1 MRRDNQSRRGFS
13 RGRNVETREIA
24 IRFLIVSEDTK
35 SSTDYFKA
43 LIKEVQAACSGS
55 KVVGIAKN
63 SMVKGCGMSTTSLLK
78 EAKKIRDSELTSF
91 DRCWLVFDKD
101 DFSDFNRAIREA
113 TDAGFEVAWSNESF
127 ELWYLLHFRYQNTA
141 IPRDKCTKALEA
153 EIQKC
158 KPSFRYDKGSSSM
171 HSILAE
177 LGDQSQAIKNAER
190 LQNNY
195 QDTDYSRHNPCTY
208 VYQLIKEIT
217 DSDERENILQKSK
230 SHKTDLHKEGFYI

>member
-1 MRRDNQSRRGFS
+1 M
-13 RGRNVETREIA
+13 GRNNHSQRFPRERSIDTREIA

-55 KVVGIAKN
+55 EVVGIAKD
-63 SMVKGCGMSTTSLLK
+63 SVVEGCGMSTSRLLQ
-78 EAKKIRDSELTSF
+78 EAKSIKSRRQISF

-113 TDAGFEVAWSNESF
+113 TDAGFDVAWSNESF
-127 ELWYLLHFRYQNTA
+127 ELWYLLHFRYHNTA
-141 IPRDKCTKALEA
+141 ISRDECMKVLEA
-153 EIQKC
+153 EMQKC

-177 LGDQSQAIKNAER
+177 HGDQGQAIKYAEKLR
-190 LQNNY
+190 NTY
-195 QDTDYSRHNPCTY
+195 QDTDYSSHNPCTH
-208 VYQLIKEIT
+208 VDRLIREIT
-217 DSDERENILQKSK
+217 EPEERKKILQKK
-230 SHKTDLHKEGFYI
+230 

>member
-1 MRRDNQSRRGFS
+1 MERNNHSRRESFKERKVS
-13 RGRNVETREIA
+13 TRDFA

-43 LIKEVQAACSGS
+43 LIKEVQAVCSGS
-55 KVVGIAKN
+55 EVVGIAKD
-63 SMVKGCGMSTTSLLK
+63 SVVEGCGMSTSRLLQ
-78 EAKKIRDSELTSF
+78 EAKSIRSRRQISF

-101 DFSDFNRAIREA
+101 DFKYFNKAIREA
-113 TDAGFEVAWSNESF
+113 TDAGFDVAWSNESF

-141 IPRDKCTKALEA
+141 ISRDKCTKALEA

-177 LGDQSQAIKNAER
+177 HGDQGQAIKNAEKLR
-190 LQNNY
+190 NTY
-195 QDTDYSRHNPCTY
+195 QDTDYSRHNPCTH
-208 VYQLIKEIT
+208 VDRLIREIT
-217 DSDERENILQKSK
+217 DPEERKKILLEK
-230 SHKTDLHKEGFYI
+230 

>member
-1 MRRDNQSRRGFS
+1 MERNNHSRRESFKERKVS
-13 RGRNVETREIA
+13 TRDFA

-101 DFSDFNRAIREA
+101 DFKYFNKAIREA
-113 TDAGFEVAWSNESF
+113 TDAGFDVAWSNESF
-127 ELWYLLHFRYQNTA
+127 ELWYLLHFRYHHTA

-153 EIQKC
+153 EIQKY

-177 LGDQSQAIKNAER
+177 HGDQGQAIKYAEKLR
-190 LQNNY
+190 NTY
-195 QDTDYSRHNPCTY
+195 QDTDYSSHNPCTH
-208 VYQLIKEIT
+208 VDRLIREIT
-217 DSDERENILQKSK
+217 DPEERKKILQKK
-230 SHKTDLHKEGFYI
+230 

>member
-1 MRRDNQSRRGFS
+1 MGRNNQPHRGFS
-13 RGRNVETREIA
+13 RGRSIDTREIA
-24 IRFLIVSEDTK
+24 IRFLIISEDTK

-55 KVVGIAKN
+55 EVVGIAKN

-101 DFSDFNRAIREA
+101 DFKYFNKAIREA
-113 TDAGFEVAWSNESF
+113 TDAGFDVAWSNESF

-141 IPRDKCTKALEA
+141 IPRDKCTTALES

-158 KPSFRYDKGSSSM
+158 KPSFKYDKGSSTM

-177 LGDQSQAIKNAER
+177 YGNREQAIKYAEKLR
-190 LQNNY
+190 NTY
-195 QDTDYSRHNPCTY
+195 QDTDYSSHNPCTH
-208 VYQLIKEIT
+208 VDRLIREIT
-217 DSDERENILQKSK
+217 DPEERKKILQKK
-230 SHKTDLHKEGFYI
+230 

>member
-91 DRCWLVFDKD
+91 AVAGLSLIRMISPISIELSERQQTQGLRLLGQMRASSFGISST
-101 DFSDFNRAIREA
+101 SDIRIPLSHEISVRKPLRQKYRSVSPA
-113 TDAGFEVAWSNESF
+113 LGTIRVA
-127 ELWYLLHFRYQNTA
+127 
-141 IPRDKCTKALEA
+141 P
-153 EIQKC
+153 
-158 KPSFRYDKGSSSM
+158 
-171 HSILAE
+171 
-177 LGDQSQAIKNAER
+177 
-190 LQNNY
+190 
-195 QDTDYSRHNPCTY
+195 PCTPSS
-208 VYQLIKEIT
+208 LSLGIKV
-217 DSDERENILQKSK
+217 KP
-230 SHKTDLHKEGFYI
+230 

>member
-1 MRRDNQSRRGFS
+1 M
-13 RGRNVETREIA
+13 GRNNHSQRFPRERSIDTREIA

-55 KVVGIAKN
+55 EVVGISKD
-63 SMVKGCGMSTTSLLK
+63 SVVEGCGMSTSRLLQ
-78 EAKKIRDSELTSF
+78 EAKSIKSRRQISF

-101 DFSDFNRAIREA
+101 DFSDFNRAIKEA
-113 TDAGFEVAWSNESF
+113 TDAGFDVAWSNESF

-141 IPRDKCTKALEA
+141 IPRDKCTTALES

-158 KPSFRYDKGSSSM
+158 KPSFKYDKGSSTM

-177 LGDQSQAIKNAER
+177 YGNREQAIKNAER
-190 LQNNY
+190 LRNNY
-195 QDTDYSRHNPCTY
+195 QDTDYSRHNPCTH
-208 VYQLIKEIT
+208 VDRLIREIT
-217 DSDERENILQKSK
+217 DPEERKKILLEK
-230 SHKTDLHKEGFYI
+230 

>member
-13 RGRNVETREIA
+13 RGRSVETREIA

-55 KVVGIAKN
+55 EVIGIAKD
-63 SMVKGCGMSTTSLLK
+63 SVVEGYGMSTSRLLE
-78 EAKKIRDSELTSF
+78 EAKSIRSRRQISF

-171 HSILAE
+171 YSILAE
-177 LGDQSQAIKNAER
+177 LGDQSQAIKNADR
-190 LQNNY
+190 LQKNY

-208 VYQLIKEIT
+208 LYQLIKEIT
-217 DSDERENILQKSK
+217 DSKEREKILLEK
-230 SHKTDLHKEGFYI
+230 

>member
-1 MRRDNQSRRGFS
+1 M
-13 RGRNVETREIA
+13 GRNNHSQRFPRERSIDTREIA

-55 KVVGIAKN
+55 EVVGISKD
-63 SMVKGCGMSTTSLLK
+63 SVVEGCGMSTSRLLQ
-78 EAKKIRDSELTSF
+78 EAKSIKSRRQISF

-113 TDAGFEVAWSNESF
+113 TDAGFDVAWSNESF
-127 ELWYLLHFRYQNTA
+127 ELWYLLHFRYHNTA
-141 IPRDKCTKALEA
+141 ISRDECMKVLEA
-153 EIQKC
+153 EMQKC

-177 LGDQSQAIKNAER
+177 HGDQGQAIKYAEKLR
-190 LQNNY
+190 NTY
-195 QDTDYSRHNPCTY
+195 QDTDYSSHNPCTH
-208 VYQLIKEIT
+208 VDRLIREIT
-217 DSDERENILQKSK
+217 EPEERKKILQKK
-230 SHKTDLHKEGFYI
+230 

>member
-1 MRRDNQSRRGFS
+1 M
-13 RGRNVETREIA
+13 GRNNHSQRFPRERSIDTREIA

-43 LIKEVQAACSGS
+43 LIKEVQAVCSGS
-55 KVVGIAKN
+55 EVVGIAKD
-63 SMVKGCGMSTTSLLK
+63 SVVEGCGMSTTRLLE
-78 EAKKIRDSELTSF
+78 EAKSIRSRRQIPF

-101 DFSDFNRAIREA
+101 DFPDFNKAIREA
-113 TDAGFEVAWSNESF
+113 TDAGFDVAWSNESF

-141 IPRDKCTKALEA
+141 IPRDRCMTALET

-158 KPSFRYDKGSSSM
+158 KPSFKYDKGSSSM

-177 LGDQSQAIKNAER
+177 LGNQSQAIKNAER
-190 LQNNY
+190 LENNY

-208 VYQLIKEIT
+208 VYKLIKEIT
-217 DSDERENILQKSK
+217 DPEERKKILLEK
-230 SHKTDLHKEGFYI
+230 

>member
-1 MRRDNQSRRGFS
+1 MGRNNHSRRESFKERKIS
-13 RGRNVETREIA
+13 TREIA

-55 KVVGIAKN
+55 EVVPIAKD
-63 SMVKGCGMSTTSLLK
+63 SVVQGCGMSTTRLLE
-78 EAKKIRDSELTSF
+78 EAKSIRAKRQIPF

-113 TDAGFEVAWSNESF
+113 TDAGFDVAWSNESF
-127 ELWYLLHFRYQNTA
+127 ELWYLLHFRYHNTA
-141 IPRDKCTKALEA
+141 ISRDECMKVLEA
-153 EIQKC
+153 EMQKC

-177 LGDQSQAIKNAER
+177 HGDQRLAIKNAEKLR
-190 LQNNY
+190 NTY
-195 QDTDYSRHNPCTY
+195 QDTDYSSHNPCTH
-208 VYQLIKEIT
+208 VDRLIKEIT
-217 DSDERENILQKSK
+217 DPKERKKILQKK
-230 SHKTDLHKEGFYI
+230 

>member
-1 MRRDNQSRRGFS
+1 MGRNNQPRRGFS
-13 RGRNVETREIA
+13 RGRSIDTREIA
-24 IRFLIVSEDTK
+24 VRFLIISEDTK

-55 KVVGIAKN
+55 EVVPIAKD
-63 SMVKGCGMSTTSLLK
+63 SVVQGYGMSTTRLLE
-78 EAKKIRDSELTSF
+78 EAKSIRAKRQIPF

-113 TDAGFEVAWSNESF
+113 TDAGFDVAWSNESF
-127 ELWYLLHFRYQNTA
+127 ELWYLLHFRYHNTA
-141 IPRDKCTKALEA
+141 SSRSKCTKALEA

-177 LGDQSQAIKNAER
+177 HGNQEQAIKNAER
-190 LQNNY
+190 LRNNY
-195 QDTDYSRHNPCTY
+195 QDTDYSSHNPCTH
-208 VYQLIKEIT
+208 VDRLIREIT
-217 DSDERENILQKSK
+217 DPEERKKILQKK
-230 SHKTDLHKEGFYI
+230 